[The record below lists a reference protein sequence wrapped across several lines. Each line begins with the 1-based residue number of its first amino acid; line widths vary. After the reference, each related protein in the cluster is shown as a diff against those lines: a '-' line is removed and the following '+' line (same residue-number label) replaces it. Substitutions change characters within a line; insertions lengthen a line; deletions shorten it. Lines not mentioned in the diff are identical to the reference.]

1 MLEIIAERYR
11 IGEPFFALF
20 LRFMKIISMRAVTRE
35 ASRRGG
41 SIECVTT
48 LKEHRKRVQSC
59 SICFPS
65 GCNAPVVDLP
75 KRAGILL
82 VGQAPGA
89 TEVTTRLPFT
99 GPAGKRLMGWFE
111 RAGLSREEVY
121 LSALCRCFPGKA
133 RGGGDKVPSRAMIQ
147 ACRPH
152 LARELQILQP
162 RIIVPVGGLAIKE
175 LLGIGRL
182 SDAVGKA
189 FRRDGLVY
197 IPLPHP
203 SGASTWLNIPENKDR
218 LGRALSTLG
227 ERAAALRLD
236 KETGAVEV

>member
-1 MLEIIAERYR
+1 
-11 IGEPFFALF
+11 
-20 LRFMKIISMRAVTRE
+20 
-35 ASRRGG
+35 
-41 SIECVTT
+41 
-48 LKEHRKRVQSC
+48 
-59 SICFPS
+59 
-65 GCNAPVVDLP
+65 
-75 KRAGILL
+75 
-82 VGQAPGA
+82 
-89 TEVTTRLPFT
+89 
-99 GPAGKRLMGWFE
+99 MGWFE

-133 RGGGDKVPSRAMIQ
+133 RGGGDKVPSRTMIQ

-152 LARELQILQP
+152 LARELQILRP

-218 LGRALSTLG
+218 LGRALSILR
-227 ERAAALRLD
+227 EKAAPLRLD